1 MVQAMGCASAQTSS
15 LFYSSHRPT
24 CWLSLSVCWG
34 LPETRTKWSP
44 VQPGGHCCCHVQ
56 RWQECRKAAQNDFSC
71 FCELEVHNLFSLYI
85 HSMPE
90 PRYGVLVFCQQKGKK
105 KVTVSQVAFS
115 YSAICFNAGT
125 HLCSLAAE
133 DLQKRLTKANLANHI
148 MNDHGLLGIHV
159 DIECVR

>member
-1 MVQAMGCASAQTSS
+1 MYKGGRNAGKRPRTTFLVFVNSKFTTCSVFIYIACPNLAMG
-15 LFYSSHRPT
+15 F
-24 CWLSLSVCWG
+24 
-34 LPETRTKWSP
+34 
-44 VQPGGHCCCHVQ
+44 
-56 RWQECRKAAQNDFSC
+56 
-71 FCELEVHNLFSLYI
+71 LFSV
-85 HSMPE
+85 SKKE
-90 PRYGVLVFCQQKGKK
+90 KK